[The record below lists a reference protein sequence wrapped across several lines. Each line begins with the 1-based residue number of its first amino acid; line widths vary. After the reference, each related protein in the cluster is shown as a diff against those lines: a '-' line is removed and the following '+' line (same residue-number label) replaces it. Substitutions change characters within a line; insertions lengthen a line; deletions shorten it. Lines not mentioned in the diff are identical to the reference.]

1 MIMRLFQ
8 TLRWPVVPRLKQCH
22 PAVCS
27 VPTPH
32 SAPLQVRLAEP
43 GGLCGGG
50 ATPSPDSRR
59 GAPDGNSLTL
69 STAQL
74 HSPPQPRVWPSPST
88 AWYCSAHW
96 LQRAPHPHPRQKTRP
111 LCCKGSSQSLPDS
124 DPRQP
129 QGKADS
135 YSRAWRCRAAVSTH

>member
-1 MIMRLFQ
+1 MRLFQ

-96 LQRAPHPHPRQKTRP
+96 LQRAPPPPPPGIKHVPSAVRAPANPFLIRTLDSPRARLTAT
-111 LCCKGSSQSLPDS
+111 
-124 DPRQP
+124 PRLGGAEQ
-129 QGKADS
+129 Q
-135 YSRAWRCRAAVSTH
+135 